1 MSSDAGPVSFAL
13 LPEWRSEARARRPSQ
28 RPQVRRGRR
37 QPQPSPGTPAL
48 TSSWV
53 AGVQGEGR
61 PPGRRRR
68 PAAWRGL
75 RWGSLA
81 RASLTP
87 REDAGCNLDP
97 EREGPGSQAPPGY
110 LLFFICFLLPGRRRK
125 AQRKGKGRTEA
136 ARAAAP
142 VPSRCAGARR
152 EARYF
157 SLQIGSLRGLAA
169 TRKCILV
176 LRAAEGAGQGR
187 HSPAQPRASLET
199 LGTRR
204 GPAAGGVT
212 SPSFLLLPFH
222 VGPATWGDASSG
234 GPQHGPPGGSGSI
247 RPPPRPL
254 SRPALYSAP
263 RLQLPPGPRAGHG
276 CCPML
281 VRSGAG
287 RPQGA
292 LALPDP
298 RSGRTCQGGSAG
310 CGARGDWS
318 VCWNLP
324 RCVRCEKRTVF
335 THLEMSFCWLDV
347 AGAILK
353 ALPLVKSPASLEALR
368 ARGSHVRCPFA
379 IMSPQVFRCIAIG
392 IWTLNDDGAQRPRE
406 TSQHLG

>member
-1 MSSDAGPVSFAL
+1 MLGLLIPRDLAVLSPRRAARSSEIASGP
-13 LPEWRSEARARRPSQ
+13 RARTHRAPGASPGRLGNRRQTPPPLPSGRRCAPGFSFLFFFFSPILMGRKVTAYFAFINSHHNNKNPGAKGGQQAQSVARGGGREPPGRGPPPGVVCGHRAGGADQ
-28 RPQVRRGRR
+28 RCPRMPARCPSPSSFSRSGAVRRGH
-37 QPQPSPGTPAL
+37 GAPA
-48 TSSWV
+48 S
-53 AGVQGEGR
+53 GR
-61 PPGRRRR
+61 
-68 PAAWRGL
+68 
-75 RWGSLA
+75 
-81 RASLTP
+81 
-87 REDAGCNLDP
+87 
-97 EREGPGSQAPPGY
+97 
-110 LLFFICFLLPGRRRK
+110 
-125 AQRKGKGRTEA
+125 
-136 ARAAAP
+136 
-142 VPSRCAGARR
+142 
-152 EARYF
+152 RYF

-169 TRKCILV
+169 TRKCILA

-222 VGPATWGDASSG
+222 VGHATWGDASSS
-234 GPQHGPPGGSGSI
+234 GPRHGPRGSPGSI

-276 CCPML
+276 CRPRL

-298 RSGRTCQGGSAG
+298 RSGRASQGGSAG

-318 VCWNLP
+318 MCWNLP
-324 RCVRCEKRTVF
+324 RCVRYEKPTVF
-335 THLEMSFCWLDV
+335 THLEMSFCCLDV

-353 ALPLVKSPASLEALR
+353 ALPRSGHQAL
-368 ARGSHVRCPFA
+368 
-379 IMSPQVFRCIAIG
+379 
-392 IWTLNDDGAQRPRE
+392 
-406 TSQHLG
+406 

>member
-1 MSSDAGPVSFAL
+1 MLAVTWIRGGKVLEAERLPAICSSLFVF
-13 LPEWRSEARARRPSQ
+13 
-28 RPQVRRGRR
+28 
-37 QPQPSPGTPAL
+37 
-48 TSSWV
+48 SS
-53 AGVQGEGR
+53 
-61 PPGRRRR
+61 
-68 PAAWRGL
+68 
-75 RWGSLA
+75 
-81 RASLTP
+81 
-87 REDAGCNLDP
+87 
-97 EREGPGSQAPPGY
+97 REGGGK
-110 LLFFICFLLPGRRRK
+110 RRE
-125 AQRKGKGRTEA
+125 KGKGRTEA

-142 VPSRCAGARR
+142 VPSGCAGARR

-169 TRKCILV
+169 TRKCILA

-222 VGPATWGDASSG
+222 VGHATWGDASSS
-234 GPQHGPPGGSGSI
+234 GPRHGPRGSPGSI

-276 CCPML
+276 CRPRL

-298 RSGRTCQGGSAG
+298 RSGRASQGGSAG

-318 VCWNLP
+318 MCWNLP
-324 RCVRCEKRTVF
+324 RCVRYEKPTVF
-335 THLEMSFCWLDV
+335 THLEMSFCCLDV

-353 ALPLVKSPASLEALR
+353 ALPRSGHQAL
-368 ARGSHVRCPFA
+368 
-379 IMSPQVFRCIAIG
+379 
-392 IWTLNDDGAQRPRE
+392 
-406 TSQHLG
+406 